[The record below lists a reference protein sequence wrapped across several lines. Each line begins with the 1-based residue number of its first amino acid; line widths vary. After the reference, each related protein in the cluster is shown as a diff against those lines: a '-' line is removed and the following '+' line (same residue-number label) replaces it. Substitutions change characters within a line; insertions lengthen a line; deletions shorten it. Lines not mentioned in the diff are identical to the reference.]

1 MAHGADPSERP
12 PQKSHGRS
20 PWRGP
25 LGTLPG
31 KNRAAGMAFALTFAI
46 FAAGTGGASPS
57 ASKSAHTMTV
67 SFVIE
72 MLGTL
77 AFAISGIRLASAK
90 KFDWFGAYVV
100 GFTTAIGGG
109 TLRDVMLSTTP
120 FWMLDSVYLVVTAI
134 ALGIV
139 IALGR
144 YLIRLNNTFFVFDAI
159 GLGLFTV
166 VGIEKTL
173 AAGFP
178 LWVAIIMGTITGAA
192 GGVLRDIL
200 INEVPLIFR
209 KEIYA
214 LACVFGGVVF
224 WLCGHL
230 GIGGAALQVITAVAV
245 IAARIV
251 AVYFGLKLPTLRA
264 SGSQEP

>member
-1 MAHGADPSERP
+1 MSVYFI
-12 PQKSHGRS
+12 
-20 PWRGP
+20 
-25 LGTLPG
+25 L
-31 KNRAAGMAFALTFAI
+31 
-46 FAAGTGGASPS
+46 
-57 ASKSAHTMTV
+57 
-67 SFVIE
+67 E

-90 KFDWFGAYVV
+90 RFDWFGAYVV

-109 TLRDVMLSTTP
+109 TLRDVMLSMTP
-120 FWMLDSVYLVVTAI
+120 FWMLDSIYLVVTAV

-139 IALGR
+139 IVLGR
-144 YLIRLNNTFFVFDAI
+144 YLIRLNNTFFIFDAI

-178 LWVAIIMGTITGAA
+178 LWVAVIMGTLTGAA

-200 INEVPLIFR
+200 INEEPLIFR

-224 WLCGHL
+224 WACGQV
-230 GIGGAALQVITAVAV
+230 GISGAVLQITTAAAV
-245 IAARIV
+245 IALRIV
-251 AVYFGLKLPTLRA
+251 AVHYGLKLPTLKGEEKR
-264 SGSQEP
+264 

>member
-1 MAHGADPSERP
+1 MSVYFI
-12 PQKSHGRS
+12 
-20 PWRGP
+20 
-25 LGTLPG
+25 L
-31 KNRAAGMAFALTFAI
+31 
-46 FAAGTGGASPS
+46 
-57 ASKSAHTMTV
+57 
-67 SFVIE
+67 E

-77 AFAISGIRLASAK
+77 AFAISLASAK
-90 KFDWFGAYVV
+90 RFDWFGAYVV

-109 TLRDVMLSTTP
+109 TLRDVMLSMTP
-120 FWMLDSVYLVVTAI
+120 FWMLDSVYLVVTAV

-139 IALGR
+139 IVLGR
-144 YLIRLNNTFFVFDAI
+144 YLIRLNNTFFIFDAI

-178 LWVAIIMGTITGAA
+178 LWVAIIMGTLTGAA

-200 INEVPLIFR
+200 INEEPLIFR

-224 WLCGHL
+224 WACEQV
-230 GIGGAALQVITAVAV
+230 GISGAVLQITTAAAV
-245 IAARIV
+245 IALRIV
-251 AVYFGLKLPTLRA
+251 AVHYGLKLPTLKGEEKR
-264 SGSQEP
+264 

>member
-1 MAHGADPSERP
+1 MSVYFI
-12 PQKSHGRS
+12 
-20 PWRGP
+20 
-25 LGTLPG
+25 L
-31 KNRAAGMAFALTFAI
+31 
-46 FAAGTGGASPS
+46 
-57 ASKSAHTMTV
+57 
-67 SFVIE
+67 E

-90 KFDWFGAYVV
+90 RFDWFGAYVV

-109 TLRDVMLSTTP
+109 TLRDVMLSMTP
-120 FWMLDSVYLVVTAI
+120 FWMLDSVYLVVTAV

-139 IALGR
+139 IVLGR
-144 YLIRLNNTFFVFDAI
+144 YLIRLNNTFFIFDAI

-178 LWVAIIMGTITGAA
+178 LWVAVIMGTLTGAA

-200 INEVPLIFR
+200 INEEPLIFR

-224 WLCGHL
+224 WACGQV
-230 GIGGAALQVITAVAV
+230 GITGAVLQITTATAV
-245 IAARIV
+245 IALRIV
-251 AVYFGLKLPTLRA
+251 AVHYGLKLPTLKGEEKR
-264 SGSQEP
+264 

>member
-1 MAHGADPSERP
+1 
-12 PQKSHGRS
+12 
-20 PWRGP
+20 
-25 LGTLPG
+25 
-31 KNRAAGMAFALTFAI
+31 MAFALTFAI
-46 FAAGTGGASPS
+46 FAAGTGGASPF

-178 LWVAIIMGTITGAA
+178 LWVAVIMGTITGAA

>member
-1 MAHGADPSERP
+1 MS
-12 PQKSHGRS
+12 
-20 PWRGP
+20 
-25 LGTLPG
+25 LY
-31 KNRAAGMAFALTFAI
+31 FI
-46 FAAGTGGASPS
+46 
-57 ASKSAHTMTV
+57 
-67 SFVIE
+67 IE

-90 KFDWFGAYVV
+90 RFDWFGAYVV

-109 TLRDVMLSTTP
+109 TMRDLMLSQTP
-120 FWMLDSVYLVVTAI
+120 FWMLDSVYLIVTAI

-139 IALGR
+139 IIFGR
-144 YLIRLNNTFFVFDAI
+144 YLIRLNNTFFIFDAI
-159 GLGLFTV
+159 GLGLFAV

-178 LWVAIIMGTITGAA
+178 FWVAVIMGTMTGAA

-200 INEVPLIFR
+200 INEEPLIFR

-214 LACVFGGVVF
+214 LACVFGGVIF
-224 WLCGHL
+224 WICREAGMA
-230 GIGGAALQVITAVAV
+230 GAALQIVTAVAV

-251 AVYFGLKLPTLRA
+251 SVRFGLKLPTLK
-264 SGSQEP
+264 

>member
-1 MAHGADPSERP
+1 MSVYFI
-12 PQKSHGRS
+12 
-20 PWRGP
+20 
-25 LGTLPG
+25 L
-31 KNRAAGMAFALTFAI
+31 
-46 FAAGTGGASPS
+46 
-57 ASKSAHTMTV
+57 
-67 SFVIE
+67 E

-90 KFDWFGAYVV
+90 RFDWFGAYVV

-109 TLRDVMLSTTP
+109 TLRDVMLSMTP
-120 FWMLDSVYLVVTAI
+120 FWMLDSVYLVVTAV

-139 IALGR
+139 IVLGR
-144 YLIRLNNTFFVFDAI
+144 YLIRLNNTFFIFDAI

-178 LWVAIIMGTITGAA
+178 LWVAVIMGTLTGAA

-200 INEVPLIFR
+200 INEEPLIFR

-224 WLCGHL
+224 WACEQVD
-230 GIGGAALQVITAVAV
+230 ISGAVLQITTAAAV
-245 IAARIV
+245 IALRIV
-251 AVYFGLKLPTLRA
+251 AVHYGLKLPTLKGEEKR
-264 SGSQEP
+264 

>member
-1 MAHGADPSERP
+1 MSVYFI
-12 PQKSHGRS
+12 
-20 PWRGP
+20 
-25 LGTLPG
+25 L
-31 KNRAAGMAFALTFAI
+31 
-46 FAAGTGGASPS
+46 
-57 ASKSAHTMTV
+57 
-67 SFVIE
+67 E

-90 KFDWFGAYVV
+90 RFDWFGAYVV

-109 TLRDVMLSTTP
+109 TLRDVMFSMTP
-120 FWMLDSVYLVVTAI
+120 FWMLDSVYLVVTAV

-139 IALGR
+139 IVLGR
-144 YLIRLNNTFFVFDAI
+144 YLIRLNNTFFIFDAI

-178 LWVAIIMGTITGAA
+178 LWVAVIMGTLTGAA

-200 INEVPLIFR
+200 INEEPLIFR

-224 WLCGHL
+224 WACGQV
-230 GIGGAALQVITAVAV
+230 GITGAVLQITTAAAV
-245 IAARIV
+245 IALRIV
-251 AVYFGLKLPTLRA
+251 AVHYGLKLPTLKGEEKR
-264 SGSQEP
+264 

>member
-1 MAHGADPSERP
+1 MSVYFI
-12 PQKSHGRS
+12 
-20 PWRGP
+20 
-25 LGTLPG
+25 L
-31 KNRAAGMAFALTFAI
+31 
-46 FAAGTGGASPS
+46 
-57 ASKSAHTMTV
+57 
-67 SFVIE
+67 E

-90 KFDWFGAYVV
+90 RFDWLGAYVV
-100 GFTTAIGGG
+100 GVTTAIGGG
-109 TLRDVMLSTTP
+109 TLRDVMLSMTP
-120 FWMLDSVYLVVTAI
+120 FWMLDSIYLVVTAV

-139 IALGR
+139 IVLGR
-144 YLIRLNNTFFVFDAI
+144 YLIRLNNTFFIFDAI

-178 LWVAIIMGTITGAA
+178 LWVAIIMGTLTGAA

-200 INEVPLIFR
+200 INEEPLIFR

-224 WLCGHL
+224 WACGQV
-230 GIGGAALQVITAVAV
+230 GITGAVLQITTAAAV
-245 IAARIV
+245 IALRIV
-251 AVYFGLKLPTLRA
+251 AVHYGLKLPTLKGEEKR
-264 SGSQEP
+264 

>member
-1 MAHGADPSERP
+1 MS
-12 PQKSHGRS
+12 
-20 PWRGP
+20 
-25 LGTLPG
+25 LY
-31 KNRAAGMAFALTFAI
+31 FI
-46 FAAGTGGASPS
+46 
-57 ASKSAHTMTV
+57 
-67 SFVIE
+67 IE

-90 KFDWFGAYVV
+90 RFDWFGAYVV

-109 TLRDVMLSTTP
+109 TMRDLMLSQTP
-120 FWMLDSVYLVVTAI
+120 FWMLDSVYLIVTAI

-139 IALGR
+139 IVFGR
-144 YLIRLNNTFFVFDAI
+144 YLIRLNNTFFIFDAI

-178 LWVAIIMGTITGAA
+178 FWVAVIMGTMTGAA

-200 INEVPLIFR
+200 INEEPLIFR

-214 LACVFGGVVF
+214 LACVFGGVIF
-224 WLCGHL
+224 WICREAGMA
-230 GIGGAALQVITAVAV
+230 GAALQIVTAVAV

-251 AVYFGLKLPTLRA
+251 SVRFGLKLPTLK
-264 SGSQEP
+264 